1 MKIKTSPLKTERCSM
16 LYYGLETTVGSL
28 HSALAATGCLSFRWR
43 RGGWLP
49 LWFFVAIAILS
60 ASPSSI
66 LEAQEV
72 DSFDSL
78 FDPPPEKPAEK
89 QKKSASAKRK
99 QSRRVEISLAAW
111 DSGNRSDDKEGS
123 ASETVTQGHM
133 DRMSELA
140 ERGET
145 ALERET
151 ARLQLIEWEYQSEFE
166 TPAFETPRPRVN
178 TISYEELDELED
190 TPGSSSNRI
199 GETPQSSDS
208 LVEPVF
214 SEGVRFFDEYQFPEV
229 QRGDTNLFGED
240 PPAEQP
246 EVLRPPVPR
255 EPRADEFDPR
265 YSEAPPKVPTYFDP
279 PLGFTGPSSILPSE
293 SQQNEHFVP
302 IEDRWRTGFP
312 EWDRYGNGN
321 PRMDDQ
327 PYERGHWWDPYNQN
341 VLKGDFPIIGQHTF
355 FNITATEQM
364 LNEYRQV
371 PTGTTPFESTVN
383 PGQNEFFGRPDQ
395 YFFQNNLKLQM
406 SLTHGDTAFKPFD
419 WQVRVT
425 PVFNM
430 NYLSVKELGV
440 VSPDVRAGTT
450 RFRTDVA
457 LEEWFVE
464 AKLADLSPDYDFL
477 SVRAGSQPF
486 VSDFRGFIF
495 ADTNR
500 AVRLFGTRLANR
512 DQFNLIFV
520 DQTEKETNS
529 GLNTFNDRN
538 QTTLIANYFR
548 QDFIFPGYTSQ
559 LSFHYNN
566 DGPSTEFDRNNFLV
580 RPDPAGSYQPHRVE
594 AYYMGWAGD
603 GHIGRVNVSH
613 AFYHVEGRDSFN
625 PIQGQE
631 SHIRA
636 NMAAAELSYDRDWV
650 RFRTSYFWASGDD
663 NPNDCYA
670 EGFDTILDNPNFA
683 GGQFS
688 YWQRQSIRLF
698 GVNLVQRDSLVPNL
712 RSSKT
717 QGQSNFVN
725 PGLHLVNAGMD
736 FEITPKVKAITNV
749 NLLWFDTTESLER
762 FAFQN
767 NIRRRIGTDLSLG
780 LEYRPRLSDN
790 IIVAGG
796 VSSLI
801 PGKGFDDLFGVTDPI
816 SVNSTGPGKA
826 DTLHA
831 LFLDLVFTY

>member
-1 MKIKTSPLKTERCSM
+1 M
-16 LYYGLETTVGSL
+16 LYYGREMTVGRW
-28 HSALAATGCLSFRWR
+28 HSAIAIGDLGFQLLRDVRVLISC
-43 RGGWLP
+43 
-49 LWFFVAIAILS
+49 FVAILILCT
-60 ASPSSI
+60 PPTSI
-66 LEAQEV
+66 LNAQEV
-72 DSFDSL
+72 NTFDEL
-78 FDPPPEKPAEK
+78 FDPPP
-89 QKKSASAKRK
+89 KKRVARKKEPVSAKRK
-99 QSRRVEISLAAW
+99 PSKRVQVSRAAW
-111 DSGNRSDDKEGS
+111 DSETRSHDTEDS
-123 ASETVTQGHM
+123 AAETVTQQQIEEM
-133 DRMSELA
+133 NELA
-140 ERGET
+140 EHGKT
-145 ALERET
+145 ALERES
-151 ARLQLIEWEYQSEFE
+151 ARLQLIEWEYRNQTRTPTFEVPRSRINSISFEELEDLESSPEATSNSPDDVPKSFDSLFE
-166 TPAFETPRPRVN
+166 TP
-178 TISYEELDELED
+178 L
-190 TPGSSSNRI
+190 
-199 GETPQSSDS
+199 
-208 LVEPVF
+208 
-214 SEGVRFFDEYQFPEV
+214 SEGVEVFDESRFPAVQFDE
-229 QRGDTNLFGED
+229 TNLFDQD
-240 PPAEQP
+240 PPTEQP
-246 EVLRPPVPR
+246 EVLRPAVPR
-255 EPRADEFDPR
+255 ETGPDEFDPR
-265 YSEAPPKVPTYFDP
+265 YSEAPPKVAPEFDP
-279 PLGFTGPSSILPSE
+279 PLGFTGPSSVLPSE
-293 SQQNEHFVP
+293 TQQSEHFVP

-312 EWDRYGNGN
+312 EWDRYGKGN

-327 PYERGHWWDPYNQN
+327 PYEKGHWWDPYNQN
-341 VLKGDFPIIGQHTF
+341 VLKGDYPIIGQHTF
-355 FNITATEQM
+355 FNITATENM

-406 SLTHGDTAFKPFD
+406 SLSHGDTAFKPFD

-440 VSPDVRAGTT
+440 VNPDVRAGKT

-529 GLNTFNDRN
+529 GLNTFEDRN

-603 GHIGRVNVSH
+603 GHIGRINVSH

-698 GVNLVQRDSLVPNL
+698 GVNLVQRDSLVPDL

-826 DTLHA
+826 ETLHA
-831 LFLDLVFTY
+831 LFLDLVLTY

>member
-1 MKIKTSPLKTERCSM
+1 MTHGGWKTTAVGIDCAASEIGSVAVFWKRVFRAM
-16 LYYGLETTVGSL
+16 LVCL
-28 HSALAATGCLSFRWR
+28 SALT
-43 RGGWLP
+43 
-49 LWFFVAIAILS
+49 
-60 ASPSSI
+60 ASHLCFPSE
-66 LEAQEV
+66 LNAQESDAFDALFE
-72 DSFDSL
+72 DSKSTA
-78 FDPPPEKPAEK
+78 PVKRPEAI
-89 QKKSASAKRK
+89 SARRKRPSPGK
-99 QSRRVEISLAAW
+99 VNTAHW
-111 DSGNRSDDKEGS
+111 DSDVSDKDAEHSGLQS
-123 ASETVTQGHM
+123 PTREQLEHTTG
-133 DRMSELA
+133 LA
-140 ERGET
+140 EHGT
-145 ALERET
+145 SVLERET
-151 ARLQLIEWEYQSEFE
+151 ARLQLIEWQYNGHGKEPPPPLPEPHVRPISFDAAEFIRE
-166 TPAFETPRPRVN
+166 DDSVRAELPQFLFDSFPGPTVP
-178 TISYEELDELED
+178 EESGLTTEFDF
-190 TPGSSSNRI
+190 PPMR
-199 GETPQSSDS
+199 
-208 LVEPVF
+208 
-214 SEGVRFFDEYQFPEV
+214 SEGRNSWNVDQPS
-229 QRGDTNLFGED
+229 D
-240 PPAEQP
+240 QP
-246 EVLRPPVPR
+246 EVLRPPSPR
-255 EPRADEFDPR
+255 KPSQDEFDPR
-265 YSEAPPKVPTYFDP
+265 SPEPRTKTPTYFEP
-279 PLGFTGPSSILPSE
+279 PLGFTGPSSVLPSE
-293 SQQNEHFVP
+293 SQESEHFVP
-302 IEDRWRTGFP
+302 IEDRWRSGFP
-312 EWDRYGNGN
+312 EWDRYGKGN

-327 PYERGHWWDPYNQN
+327 PYEKGHWWDPYNQN

-355 FNITATEQM
+355 FSITATEQM
-364 LNEYRQV
+364 LNEFREV

-383 PGQNEFFGRPDQ
+383 PGQNEFFGKPDQ

-419 WQVRVT
+419 WQVRVM

-440 VSPDVRAGTT
+440 VNPDVRQGKT
-450 RFRTDVA
+450 RFRTDFA

-464 AKLADLSPDYDFL
+464 AKLADLSPDYDFM
-477 SVRAGSQPF
+477 SIRAGSQPF
-486 VSDFRGFIF
+486 VSDFRGFVF

-512 DQFNLIFV
+512 DQFNLVFV

-529 GLNTFNDRN
+529 GLNTFDDRN

-566 DGPSTEFDRNNFLV
+566 DGPSTEFDRNNFPV
-580 RPDPAGSYQPHRVE
+580 RPDPAGSFQPHRVE

-603 GHIGRVNVSH
+603 GHIGRINVSH

-631 SHIRA
+631 AHIRA
-636 NMAAAELSYDRDWV
+636 NMAAAELSYDRDWI

-698 GVNLVQRDSLVPNL
+698 GVNLVQRDSLVPDL

-725 PGLHLVNAGMD
+725 PGLHLVNGGMD
-736 FEITPKVKAITNV
+736 FELTPKLKAISNV

-762 FAFQN
+762 FAFQD

-790 IIVAGG
+790 IIVSGG
-796 VSSLI
+796 VSSLV

-816 SVNSTGPGKA
+816 STTSTGPGKA

-831 LFLDLVFTY
+831 LFLDFILTY